1 MQQAMIS
8 ARKVCFV
15 TGMLAELQGANVLV
29 SSWYAKGSAT
39 WKVFQDSG
47 FFHHFNDY
55 MQAGLVDSKFGHQL
69 NKTETKLQR
78 QDTHWLNVFIS
89 ENMLKMDAAV
99 CHIACDLERFAMES
113 RKTKTKVILATNQ
126 TKGENL

>member
-15 TGMLAELQGANVLV
+15 TDVLAELQRATVLV

-55 MQAGLVDSKFGHQL
+55 MQAWLVDSKFGHQL
-69 NKTETKLQR
+69 NKTGTKLQR
-78 QDTHWLNVFIS
+78 HYTH
-89 ENMLKMDAAV
+89 
-99 CHIACDLERFAMES
+99 
-113 RKTKTKVILATNQ
+113 
-126 TKGENL
+126 